1 MPLQTAFAFNANELF
16 QSLGN
21 MIISQRT
28 FADNVDRGGD
38 SLLSVFKTDGSLY
51 GDTKLFY
58 ATDALKSYPW
68 IQDSQDALNLLATH
82 RPADPKVQAIVIDTF
97 RQIPLTTDA
106 YMSKR
111 AFSSSEAFSDFTTV
125 IIGWMDDTK
134 YLYDESVINVAV
146 GTTKT
151 SVGRQLAEVDL
162 TTARGNASS
171 EEEANRL
178 EAQTIAKSIADILN
192 DLISPRNA
200 KLYNDYGFRRKY
212 SKDKFITVWN
222 ADAINKITNIDL
234 PTIFHDA
241 GLTDVV
247 GKPYVLS
254 KEYFGTV
261 ITASNVSTYSAS
273 TPAAGKPIA
282 SGTGAYT
289 PGASNANGTICSMI
303 ETDITVSAVVY
314 HLLPGDELPAGAV
327 LAASVLG
334 DGTDGKIAYGDAYI
348 VDDTVLVKIIHKDS
362 LKYMSAFETNSEFWN
377 PKNLSTNR
385 YLTFGYSNPFS
396 SKGIRLQNYP
406 FITVVKK

>member
-68 IQDSQDALNLLATH
+68 VQDSQEALNLLATH

-111 AFSSSEAFSDFTTV
+111 AFADEAAFSDFTTV

-151 SVGRQLAEVDL
+151 SVGRQTAEVNL
-162 TTARGNASS
+162 TTAIGSATG
-171 EEEANRL
+171 EEANRI
-178 EAQTIAKSIADILN
+178 EAQAIAKKVADILN

-200 KLYNDYGFRRKY
+200 RLYNDYGFRRKY

-254 KEYFGTV
+254 KEYFGNV
-261 ITASNVSTYSAS
+261 ITSTNVSSYSAT

-289 PGASNANGTICSMI
+289 PGTANANGTICSMI
-303 ETDITVSAVVY
+303 ETDITISSTVY
-314 HLLPGDELPAGAV
+314 HLLPGDELPAGTI
-327 LAASVLG
+327 LASSVLG

-348 VDDTVLVKIIHKDS
+348 VDETVLFKIIHKDS

>member
-1 MPLQTAFAFNANELF
+1 MPLQAAFAFNANELF
-16 QSLGN
+16 QTLGN
-21 MIISQRT
+21 MIISQRV

-68 IQDSQDALNLLATH
+68 VQDSQDALNLLAVH
-82 RPADPKVQAIVIDTF
+82 RPADPKVQAIVIDAF

-111 AFSSSEAFSDFTTV
+111 AFADEAAFSDFTTV

-134 YLYDESVINVAV
+134 YLYDESVINVTV
-146 GTTKT
+146 GITKT
-151 SVGRQLAEVDL
+151 TVGRQSAEVDI
-162 TTARGNASS
+162 TTAVGSATG
-171 EEEANRL
+171 EEANRI
-178 EAQTIAKSIADILN
+178 EAQAIAKKVADILN

-200 KLYNDYGFRRKY
+200 RLYNDYGFRRKY

-254 KEYFGTV
+254 KEYFGNV
-261 ITASNVSTYSAS
+261 ITSSNVSSYSAT
-273 TPAAGKPIA
+273 TPAAGKPIN
-282 SGTGAYT
+282 SSTGAYT
-289 PGASNANGTICSMI
+289 PGTANANGTICSMI
-303 ETDITVSAVVY
+303 ETDITVSSTVY
-314 HLLPGDELPAGAV
+314 HLLPGDELPAGTV
-327 LAASVLG
+327 LASSVLG
-334 DGTDGKIAYGDAYI
+334 DGTDGKIAYGSAYI
-348 VDDTVLVKIIHKDS
+348 VDDTVLFKIIHRDS

-377 PKNLSTNR
+377 GKNLSTNR

-396 SKGIRLQNYP
+396 DKGIRLKNYP

>member
-1 MPLQTAFAFNANELF
+1 MPLQSAFAFNANELF
-16 QSLGN
+16 QSIGN
-21 MIISQRT
+21 MVISQRT
-28 FADNVDRGGD
+28 FADNIDRGGD

-111 AFSSSEAFSDFTTV
+111 AFADESAFSNFTTV

-151 SVGRQLAEVDL
+151 SIGRQAAVVDIAG
-162 TTARGNASS
+162 ARNNASS

-178 EAQTIAKSIADILN
+178 EAQTIAKKVADILN
-192 DLISPRNA
+192 DLVSPRNG
-200 KLYNDYGFRRKY
+200 KFYNDYGFRRTY

-241 GLTDVV
+241 GLDQVV

-261 ITASNVSTYSAS
+261 ITASNVSTYSDS
-273 TPAAGKPIA
+273 TPAAGKPID
-282 SGTGAYT
+282 SDDGSYT
-289 PGASNANGTICSMI
+289 PGASNANGMICSMV
-303 ETDITVSAVVY
+303 ECDLTVSATTY
-314 HLLPGDELPAGAV
+314 HLFPGDELPAGTV
-327 LAASVLG
+327 LAASTAG
-334 DGTDGKIAYGDAYI
+334 DGSDGKMLYGDIYI
-348 VDDTVLVKIIHKDS
+348 VNDKVLFKIIHKDA

-406 FITVVKK
+406 FITVESN

>member
-261 ITASNVSTYSAS
+261 ITSTNVSTYSAS
-273 TPAAGKPIA
+273 TPAAGKPIN
-282 SGTGAYT
+282 SSTGAYT